1 MISVEKLKILTPYKS
16 CPRMWEIWAK
26 KLLPKALKTC
36 PKFNKS
42 PNLVTLV
49 SINPMCSIYPG
60 RDFLSCYL
68 YVDTMISML
77 TISNVVRLI
86 VDTGIHAYGWSKEK
100 AVSFIIDN
108 TPAGKNSAEE
118 QVTDCSP

>member
-1 MISVEKLKILTPYKS
+1 
-16 CPRMWEIWAK
+16 
-26 KLLPKALKTC
+26 
-36 PKFNKS
+36 
-42 PNLVTLV
+42 
-49 SINPMCSIYPG
+49 
-60 RDFLSCYL
+60 
-68 YVDTMISML
+68 MISML